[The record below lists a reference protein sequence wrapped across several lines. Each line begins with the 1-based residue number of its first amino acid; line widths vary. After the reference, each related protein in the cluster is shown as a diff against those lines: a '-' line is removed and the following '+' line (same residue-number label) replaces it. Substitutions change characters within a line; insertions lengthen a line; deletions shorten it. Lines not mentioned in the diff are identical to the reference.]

1 MIDYNYNCCRKKK
14 SASRDGRDRCIYS
27 KQRMNVEEKEI
38 CSTKNIKVKVK
49 QRSVANFY
57 SEKKML
63 NKEPILKKEKHSKH
77 RINSK

>member
-1 MIDYNYNCCRKKK
+1 
-14 SASRDGRDRCIYS
+14 
-27 KQRMNVEEKEI
+27 MNVEEKEI

-63 NKEPILKKEKHSKH
+63 NKEQILKKEKHSKH